1 MIRVILCGLRTL
13 GQHCSPGVGS
23 QHALL
28 SVLQTSNRSYA
39 LAIQPLYL
47 EGETVKLL
55 LKKRVDFIKTN
66 NTGKTMHHLV
76 MEGCGSST
84 EGMQALIDRGR
95 ELNNQDQQQGYF
107 EAWLNKLDQSG
118 PAAVF

>member
-1 MIRVILCGLRTL
+1 
-13 GQHCSPGVGS
+13 
-23 QHALL
+23 
-28 SVLQTSNRSYA
+28 
-39 LAIQPLYL
+39 
-47 EGETVKLL
+47 
-55 LKKRVDFIKTN
+55 
-66 NTGKTMHHLV
+66 MHHLV